1 MYCPNC
7 GSTLRAGAG
16 ECLTCDASFTAGAAW
31 KPVPIKPNW
40 VVPDEAAI
48 NDPFSVAFSGKALL
62 LFLLLGP
69 LVAFLGAGGGVR
81 GSAPALM
88 PVYLVG
94 SFLAMFVWTAFS
106 FSLAAWYAFLLRVRG
121 AFLPVR
127 APPAFVLGALIGA
140 GWGFF
145 AWSML
150 TCLSARWVVGGWGSC
165 FAVVFVRDFGVS
177 LMPGAITGGLAC
189 HFLCSRLPSVATEK
203 RASAEDS
210 DAAA

>member
-7 GSTLRAGAG
+7 ASTLRAGAD
-16 ECLTCDASFTAGAAW
+16 ECPTCGASFTVGAAW
-31 KPVPIKPNW
+31 KPVPSKPNW
-40 VVPDEAAI
+40 VVTDEAAT
-48 NDPFSVAFSGKALL
+48 NDPFSIAFSGKALL

-69 LVAFLGAGGGVR
+69 LIAFLSAGGGGR
-81 GSAPALM
+81 GSAPALI

-94 SFLAMFVWTAFS
+94 SFLAMLVWTAFS
-106 FSLAAWYAFLLRVRG
+106 FSLAAWYSFLLRVRG
-121 AFLPVR
+121 SFLPVR

-140 GWGFF
+140 GWGFL

-165 FAVVFVRDFGVS
+165 LAIAFVRDFGVS
-177 LMPGAITGGLAC
+177 LLPGAVTGGLAC
-189 HFLCSRLPSVATEK
+189 HFLCSRLPSGATRK
-203 RASAEDS
+203 RAIAGDS